1 MPENNSSQGRR
12 NPLVR
17 QNHLGRRA
25 PNESPAAS
33 LSALAVQRAR
43 AANPANR
50 ALHHQEEGPSAMVG
64 RRLPTVNAGRFG
76 TF

>member
-25 PNESPAAS
+25 PNESQAAS

-43 AANPANR
+43 GQPGK
-50 ALHHQEEGPSAMVG
+50 QSITSSG
-64 RRLPTVNAGRFG
+64 RRSQRHGRE
-76 TF
+76 TSTYR